1 VENLTEL
8 ELVWAK
14 QFRTLC
20 ASIAG
25 VKLFDDM
32 WVEETPPIGTAALP
46 WNAVSIEYPFI
57 DENDDQFEDLEFMTL
72 AIRAFSFEDI
82 NQGKVILEDTFETCC
97 AESVHTDEIYVP
109 PPEAMISEDSLRK
122 AAKNGFAALK
132 EFNLTFTYPFI
143 VQLMIDD
150 GGVESLIEINEFD

>member
-1 VENLTEL
+1 MENLTDL

-14 QFRTLC
+14 KFRTLC

-25 VKLFDDM
+25 VELFDDM
-32 WVEETPPIGTAALP
+32 WVEETPPIGTVTLP

-57 DENDDQFEDLEFMTL
+57 DEDDNQFEDLEFITL
-72 AIRAFSFEDI
+72 GIRAFSFEDI
-82 NQGKVILEDTFETCC
+82 NQGKVILENTFETCC
-97 AESVHTDEIYVP
+97 TKPAHKDEIYVP
-109 PPEAMISEDSLRK
+109 EGMISEESLMK
-122 AAKNGFAALK
+122 AVKYGFTALK

-150 GGVESLIEINEFD
+150 GGVVSLIEINEFD